1 MPLRVTGR
9 NLDIGDV
16 LRSQAEEKI
25 NELVAKY
32 AERGTYSGN
41 VTVAKDGLGFK
52 TDCTLHL
59 AHWGDMHVT
68 GEAADAY
75 ASLSVAVER
84 IAKQLRRN
92 KRRRSDHAAHGASGG
107 RANGAAAPALA
118 ALDDADDD
126 IDVIETTSAGAAV
139 IAENVA
145 EARSMSV
152 LGAVAAFEAARS
164 PVLVFRNAGTGRVNV
179 LYRRDDGHYGWVDIG

>member
-1 MPLRVTGR
+1 MPLRVIGK

-16 LRSQAEEKI
+16 LRTQAEEKI
-25 NELVAKY
+25 NEVIAKY
-32 AERGTYSGN
+32 AEKGSYTGN
-41 VTVAKDGLGFK
+41 VTVVKDGQGFK
-52 TDCTLHL
+52 TDCTLHV

-84 IAKQLRRN
+84 IAKQLRRH
-92 KRRRSDHAAHGASGG
+92 KRRRSDHVAHGAAG
-107 RANGAAAPALA
+107 RGAAATPAA
-118 ALDDADDD
+118 AVAANDDD
-126 IDVIETTSAGAAV
+126 DDFDIVETTSAGAAV

-145 EARSMSV
+145 DAKSMSV
-152 LGAVAAFEAARS
+152 LGAVAAFESSKA

-179 LYRRDDGHYGWVDIG
+179 LYRRADGHYGWVDIG

>member
-1 MPLRVTGR
+1 MGLRVTGR

-25 NELVAKY
+25 NEVVAKY

-41 VTVAKDGLGFK
+41 VTVVKSGQGFK

-75 ASLSVAVER
+75 ASLSVAVEK
-84 IAKQLRRN
+84 IAKQLRRH
-92 KRRRSDHAAHGASGG
+92 KRKRDDHIASGVKG
-107 RANGAAAPALA
+107 GVPFETAAN
-118 ALDDADDD
+118 DDD
-126 IDVIETTSAGAAV
+126 EDDLDVVETTSAGSAV
-139 IAENVA
+139 IAENVSSA
-145 EARSMSV
+145 KTMSV
-152 LGAVAAFEAARS
+152 LGAVAAFEANKAS
-164 PVLVFRNAGTGRVNV
+164 VLVFRNAGTSRVNV